1 MSSSASI
8 SATSSARSDGLILA
22 LIVILHGV
30 VLAMLWHTPS
40 TMPEPDA
47 RPVLY
52 AALIE
57 PAPPAPPEPQVTPP
71 PPPPLPQ
78 PTVKKTPAPPVLAV
92 PEDVPVAA
100 PPVVQTPE
108 PVAPTSEPVT
118 VAEPAP
124 VAPPVKTPAPVAA
137 PPPVIPP
144 RFDAAYLDNPAPTY
158 PSVSRR
164 LREEG
169 TVLLRVYVEA
179 DGRAGQVELKQS
191 SGYAR
196 LDAVAREAV
205 ERWRFVA
212 ARQGAAA
219 VAAWVVV
226 PITFNLRS

>member
-8 SATSSARSDGLILA
+8 SVSPSARSDGLILA
-22 LIVILHGV
+22 LIVILHAA
-30 VLAMLWHTPS
+30 VLGMLWHSPS
-40 TMPEPDA
+40 AMPEPDA

-57 PAPPAPPEPQVTPP
+57 PAPPEPEVTPSPP
-71 PPPPLPQ
+71 PPK
-78 PTVKKTPAPPVLAV
+78 PTVKKKPAPPVLAV

-108 PVAPTSEPVT
+108 PVPPPSEPVAA
-118 VAEPAP
+118 AEPVEP
-124 VAPPVKTPAPVAA
+124 VPAPAVVAA

-158 PSVSRR
+158 PSLSRR

-179 DGRAGQVELKQS
+179 DGRPAQIELKQS
-191 SGYAR
+191 SGHAR

-205 ERWRFVA
+205 QRWRFVA
-212 ARQGAAA
+212 ARQGDAV

>member
-8 SATSSARSDGLILA
+8 SVSPSARSDGLILA
-22 LIVILHGV
+22 LIVILHAA
-30 VLAMLWHTPS
+30 VLGMLWHSPS
-40 TMPEPDA
+40 AIPEPDA

-57 PAPPAPPEPQVTPP
+57 PAPPAPAPPEPEVTPP
-71 PPPPLPQ
+71 PPPKPQ
-78 PTVKKTPAPPVLAV
+78 PTVKKKPAPPVLAV
-92 PEDVPVAA
+92 PEVVPVAA

-108 PVAPTSEPVT
+108 PVAPPPEPVAA
-118 VAEPAP
+118 AEPAEP
-124 VAPPVKTPAPVAA
+124 VPAPAVVAA

-158 PSVSRR
+158 PSLSRR

-179 DGRAGQVELKQS
+179 DGRPAQIELKQS
-191 SGYAR
+191 SGHAR

-205 ERWRFVA
+205 QRWRFVA
-212 ARQGAAA
+212 ARQGDAV